1 MRNAVSSEG
10 QHYFSQKELNKKTS
24 EMIKQMLLEK
34 GIDFEQFPTENK
46 LGSACFKENGKF
58 KVDTEMPFIVMDKY
72 YVEKEIQV

>member
-1 MRNAVSSEG
+1 
-10 QHYFSQKELNKKTS
+10 
-24 EMIKQMLLEK
+24 MIKQMLLEK

-58 KVDTEMPFIVMDKY
+58 KVDTEMPFIVMDKS